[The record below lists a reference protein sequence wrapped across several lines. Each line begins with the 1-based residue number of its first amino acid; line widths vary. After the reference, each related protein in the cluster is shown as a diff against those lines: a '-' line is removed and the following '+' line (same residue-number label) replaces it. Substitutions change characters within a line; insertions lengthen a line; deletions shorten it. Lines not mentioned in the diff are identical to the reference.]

1 MSVLNKFRQLTRYVV
16 ILLRRSNDCLFAN
29 IELISYGRDA
39 LTDFVDDKRRL
50 KTKRKQ
56 CCSTTPDLADFQRA
70 TKAPPRTYRYRQLSG
85 SHSIRLLRF
94 LPGSNSEH
102 VRCTIDEYDP
112 TTSDVPYAALSY
124 VWGDDA
130 RVRHPITLNGRTAY
144 ITSNLKEALV
154 QLAEDFSQWSFW
166 IDAICI
172 DQNNTEEKMHQVAQM
187 RTIYSNA
194 AGVVMWL
201 GPGHEHVERL
211 ASVIEYHY
219 NHCQCLQDL
228 SKRCGRQIDSGLVAA
243 MQYLL
248 ERPYWQR
255 MWIIQE
261 VVVSKGTTIM
271 CGTTLLHLKS
281 LSLFL
286 GMVYFGHFTL
296 PQGLELEQACPGGKT
311 FHIMRIYSMYRT
323 CMDLANA
330 LMFTSSSLATDSRDE
345 VYALLGLVNIGAGRL
360 ISADYTLSPCN
371 VYCLAIRAM
380 SVDCCFERDAFDWHG
395 FIDSIPKICLDDTL
409 QRERASA
416 SKKAGRHWFK
426 SRRLPWKATGSSAT
440 EEAIDGTE
448 CDGRECG
455 TRSVMRNL
463 ALWSIYPELE
473 SANPLIRQPSM
484 DSPSASES
492 PDAVKNAPLHK
503 FFTEY
508 NTTSL
513 LKECNNV
520 DTKRPFCIKT
530 AKHMVLAGL
539 YLSLHPI
546 SA

>member
-1 MSVLNKFRQLTRYVV
+1 
-16 ILLRRSNDCLFAN
+16 
-29 IELISYGRDA
+29 
-39 LTDFVDDKRRL
+39 
-50 KTKRKQ
+50 
-56 CCSTTPDLADFQRA
+56 
-70 TKAPPRTYRYRQLSG
+70 
-85 SHSIRLLRF
+85 
-94 LPGSNSEH
+94 
-102 VRCTIDEYDP
+102 
-112 TTSDVPYAALSY
+112 
-124 VWGDDA
+124 
-130 RVRHPITLNGRTAY
+130 VRHPITLNGRTAY

-154 QLAEDFSQWSFW
+154 QLAAKFSQWSFW

-194 AGVVMWL
+194 AEVVMWL
-201 GPGHEHVERL
+201 GPGHEQVERL
-211 ASVIEYHY
+211 ASVIESHY
-219 NHCQCLQDL
+219 NHCQCLQDS
-228 SKRCGRQIDSGLVAA
+228 SKRCGLQIDSGPVAA

-248 ERPYWQR
+248 QRPYWNR

-261 VVVSKGTTIM
+261 VTVSKSTIIM
-271 CGTTLLHLKS
+271 CGTTLLHLRT
-281 LSLFL
+281 LSYFL
-286 GMVYFGHFTL
+286 GSVYFGQFTL
-296 PQGLELEQACPGGKT
+296 PQGLELEQDGPGGKP
-311 FHIMRIYSMYRT
+311 FHIMCICSMSRT
-323 CMDLANA
+323 HMDLAKA
-330 LMFTSSSLATDSRDE
+330 LMFASSSIATDSRDE
-345 VYALLGLVNIGAGRL
+345 VYALLGLVDIGAARL

-380 SVDCCFERDAFDWHG
+380 SVDCCFERHAFDWNR

-416 SKKAGRHWFK
+416 SKKARVPWFE
-426 SRRLPWKATGSSAT
+426 SRRFPWKASGSSVR

-448 CDGRECG
+448 CDGRGCG
-455 TRSVMRNL
+455 TRDVMQHL
-463 ALWSIYPELE
+463 ALWSCYPKLE

-503 FFTEY
+503 FFTDC

-513 LKECNNV
+513 LKECDNV